1 MPEATIAE
9 QAEREIT
16 KIKFADLP
24 FESALKTEEIAQV
37 LRDRNALYHDAGE
50 GEIENSYT
58 LKLANK
64 TDRAQTYRVTLDGA
78 PAGVVIES
86 DASAIAAGAG
96 AVVSQPIVLE
106 APDSI
111 RGRHALRFVVQSR
124 DGSQRAVVDS
134 SFFGPM

>member
-1 MPEATIAE
+1 VSHRSLLIA
-9 QAEREIT
+9 
-16 KIKFADLP
+16 D
-24 FESALKTEEIAQV
+24 V
-37 LRDRNALYHDAGE
+37 LRDRNALYRQAGD
-50 GEIENSYT
+50 GAIENSYT

-64 TDRAQTYRVTLDGA
+64 TDRAQRYRVTLEGA
-78 PAGVVIES
+78 PAGVVLET

-96 AVVSQPIVLE
+96 AVVSLPIVIQ